1 MILCDW
7 QQGRKTFL
15 FSDSL
20 FDEFGIVRLKIGKNS
35 QFVDICI
42 VTYVC
47 CFGEFRVCLPPLFC
61 GTSEESNI
69 EEISFV
75 CIGEPFGVFGIVC
88 LGKYVIFDRVGLNK
102 IVGFGK
108 EAFGTSFDLLRA
120 VFICLE
126 PLIFFD
132 EVEFERRTDCRTKF
146 KGDIFVCVC
155 PPITAAFD
163 IKSYCIG
170 FFNPFSHTEREHGKS
185 GLHSKVVEFDHFKVR
200 VVEKFPCSEKLQ
212 EWFCCEP
219 SF

>member
-1 MILCDW
+1 M
-7 QQGRKTFL
+7 
-15 FSDSL
+15 
-20 FDEFGIVRLKIGKNS
+20 RLKIGKNS
-35 QFVDICI
+35 QFVDTCI

-47 CFGEFRVCLPPLFC
+47 CFCEFRVCLPPLFC
-61 GTSEESNI
+61 GTSEEGNV

-75 CIGEPFGVFGIVC
+75 CVGEPFGVFGIVC
-88 LGKYVIFDRVGLNK
+88 LGKYVIFDRVSLNK
-102 IVGFGK
+102 IAGFGK

-146 KGDIFVCVC
+146 KGRYLCVRMS
-155 PPITAAFD
+155 PRNGRVRH
-163 IKSYCIG
+163 KVLLHW

-212 EWFCCEP
+212 EGFCCEP